1 MTSRGLYVTGTDTGV
16 GKTLVSA
23 ALLHALRLNN
33 VIALGMK
40 PLASGCDMIDGRL
53 RNEDALMLQRAGAFE
68 AAYEDINPF
77 ALRHPLAPELAARD
91 DGVVVSLEPIRDAH
105 ARLQAQSDVVVVEG
119 VGGWMAPLSGELMQ
133 ADLVRALDIPVVLV
147 VGLRLGCLNHAY
159 LSARAIEADGARLV
173 GWIGTGIDPA
183 MSRMQDNLA
192 LLAARLHAPCWGVLP
207 HSPSPDPNAMSAHLV
222 AAATNFL
229 RNA

>member
-33 VIALGMK
+33 AIALGMK